1 MPIFSLNKALQV
13 ANAQLQFGSLLTEKK
28 KEKKTFPL
36 LVVSSQNPE
45 LLDPLRS
52 QPSIQADKSKRARR
66 DAPQSHRLLP
76 PRLGFASAMAS
87 STASWSRY
95 GTVPAAHPAAK
106 HEEVVDGDG
115 EVAAPSPSP
124 ATAAEAGVA
133 FFSRARAVAG
143 AAAGRPRAWREVLDA
158 TAFSRPESCGEA
170 RARARRNLAY
180 FRANY
185 ALVGLVLVFLG
196 LVYRPVSML
205 AFLALFVAWLGLYF
219 GRADGEPLV
228 CLGREVDDR
237 VVLAVLSVATV
248 LAVALTRAGL
258 NLLVS
263 LLLAAAVIGV
273 HAAFRMN
280 VYLDERDAFDAAG
293 SSFMG
298 SSYGGYT
305 LPR

>member
-1 MPIFSLNKALQV
+1 MS
-13 ANAQLQFGSLLTEKK
+13 
-28 KEKKTFPL
+28 
-36 LVVSSQNPE
+36 
-45 LLDPLRS
+45 
-52 QPSIQADKSKRARR
+52 
-66 DAPQSHRLLP
+66 
-76 PRLGFASAMAS
+76 S

-95 GTVPAAHPAAK
+95 GAVPTSPPPPYPPLKPDA
-106 HEEVVDGDG
+106 DGDA
-115 EVAAPSPSP
+115 VAVAVTDGASSSSA

-133 FFSRARAVAG
+133 FFSRARAAAG
-143 AAAGRPRAWREVLDA
+143 AAAGRPRAWREVLDT

-170 RARARRNLAY
+170 RARARRNIAY

-185 ALVGLVLVFLG
+185 ALVALVLVFVG

-219 GRADGEPLV
+219 GRGDGEPLI

-237 VVLAVLSVATV
+237 VVLAVLSAATV
-248 LAVALTRAGL
+248 LVLALTRAGL

-263 LLLAAAVIGV
+263 LVIAAVVIGL

-280 VYLDERDAFDAAG
+280 YYLDERDAFDGA
-293 SSFMG
+293 SFTDTG
-298 SSYGGYT
+298 YGYT

>member
-1 MPIFSLNKALQV
+1 MS
-13 ANAQLQFGSLLTEKK
+13 
-28 KEKKTFPL
+28 
-36 LVVSSQNPE
+36 
-45 LLDPLRS
+45 
-52 QPSIQADKSKRARR
+52 
-66 DAPQSHRLLP
+66 
-76 PRLGFASAMAS
+76 S

-95 GTVPAAHPAAK
+95 GALPTSPPPPPSSIRPEDVEAAAA
-106 HEEVVDGDG
+106 DGGGD
-115 EVAAPSPSP
+115 AAPSSSSAA

-133 FFSRARAVAG
+133 FFSRARAFAG
-143 AAAGRPRAWREVLDA
+143 ATAGRPRAWREALDP

-185 ALVGLVLVFLG
+185 ALLALVVVFLG
-196 LVYRPVSML
+196 LLYRPVSML

-219 GRADGEPLV
+219 GRGDGEPLV
-228 CLGREVDDR
+228 CLRREVDDR
-237 VVLAVLSVATV
+237 VVLAALSAATV

-263 LLLAAAVIGV
+263 LVVAAAVIGV

-280 VYLDERDAFDAAG
+280 YYLDERDAFDAAG
-293 SSFMG
+293 ASFTDSG
-298 SSYGGYT
+298 GYGYT

>member
-1 MPIFSLNKALQV
+1 MA
-13 ANAQLQFGSLLTEKK
+13 A
-28 KEKKTFPL
+28 
-36 LVVSSQNPE
+36 SS
-45 LLDPLRS
+45 
-52 QPSIQADKSKRARR
+52 
-66 DAPQSHRLLP
+66 
-76 PRLGFASAMAS
+76 S

-95 GTVPAAHPAAK
+95 GTVPAPAAAAGK
-106 HEEVVDGDG
+106 HEEAVDGGGDG
-115 EVAAPSPSP
+115 EVAASAST

-185 ALVGLVLVFLG
+185 ALVALVLVFLG

-205 AFLALFVAWLGLYF
+205 VFLALFVAWLGLYF
-219 GRADGEPLV
+219 GRADGEPLA

-237 VVLAVLSVATV
+237 AVLAVLSVATV
-248 LAVALTRAGL
+248 LAVALSRAGL

-263 LLLAAAVIGV
+263 LVLAAAVIGL

-280 VYLDERDAFDAAG
+280 VYLDERDAYDGAG

-298 SSYGGYT
+298 ASYGGYT

>member
-1 MPIFSLNKALQV
+1 
-13 ANAQLQFGSLLTEKK
+13 
-28 KEKKTFPL
+28 
-36 LVVSSQNPE
+36 
-45 LLDPLRS
+45 
-52 QPSIQADKSKRARR
+52 
-66 DAPQSHRLLP
+66 
-76 PRLGFASAMAS
+76 MAA

-95 GTVPAAHPAAK
+95 GTVPPAAPPLK
-106 HEEVVDGDG
+106 HEEVVVGGDG
-115 EVAAPSPSP
+115 EAAAAAPSPSP

-185 ALVGLVLVFLG
+185 ALAALVLVFLG

-205 AFLALFVAWLGLYF
+205 AFLALFAAWLGLYF
-219 GRADGEPLV
+219 GRGDGEPPLA
-228 CLGREVDDR
+228 CMGREVDDR
-237 VVLAVLSVATV
+237 VVLAALSVATV
-248 LAVALTRAGL
+248 LAVALSRAGL

-263 LLLAAAVIGV
+263 LVLAAAAIGA

-280 VYLDERDAFDAAG
+280 VYLDERDAYDG

-298 SSYGGYT
+298 SSYGGYA

>member
-1 MPIFSLNKALQV
+1 
-13 ANAQLQFGSLLTEKK
+13 
-28 KEKKTFPL
+28 
-36 LVVSSQNPE
+36 
-45 LLDPLRS
+45 
-52 QPSIQADKSKRARR
+52 
-66 DAPQSHRLLP
+66 
-76 PRLGFASAMAS
+76 MAA

-95 GTVPAAHPAAK
+95 GTVPAAPK
-106 HEEVVDGDG
+106 REEVVVDGDG
-115 EVAAPSPSP
+115 EVAAAPSPSP

-185 ALVGLVLVFLG
+185 ALAALVLVFLG

-219 GRADGEPLV
+219 GRGDGEPLA

-237 VVLAVLSVATV
+237 VVLAALSVATV
-248 LAVALTRAGL
+248 LAVALSRAGL

-263 LLLAAAVIGV
+263 LVLAAAVIGV

-280 VYLDERDAFDAAG
+280 VYLDERDAYDG

-298 SSYGGYT
+298 SSYGGYS